1 MDILRNYFETEHIL
15 YCDNYYSSPQ
25 LFMDLWV
32 LGTGATVTEKLKIS
46 LNNRG
51 DTSSAHYDPLS
62 CLKYQYAKNVY
73 ILSTTQSSHDI
84 ETNRHDF
91 HQNQAKIKPSM
102 VYIYDHQKESC
113 R

>member
-1 MDILRNYFETEHIL
+1 MSLRYRCHS
-15 YCDNYYSSPQ
+15 YRKGVP
-25 LFMDLWV
+25 
-32 LGTGATVTEKLKIS
+32 EKLKKIS

-73 ILSTTQSSHDI
+73 ILSTTRSSHDI

-102 VYIYDHQKESC
+102 VYIYDQQEESC